1 MFLLYIHSNDK
12 FGVLTNLSWHIP
24 TFLPLLSLN
33 WTVGPE
39 LVDHRVLHH
48 LLVVEPV
55 LLQGVAVPHLEE
67 PGQNGPGQ
75 RRLRLHLQ
83 ARVGG
88 PAGRAR
94 DDRHDAGEAHGGGHV
109 CLNRSGNSITQ
120 YVYYIHYVLHVRR
133 KEITLHYE
141 PSFAMDASMAFE

>member
-1 MFLLYIHSNDK
+1 MTLEFRPIQVGT
-12 FGVLTNLSWHIP
+12 FQLSVP
-24 TFLPLLSLN
+24 N
-33 WTVGPE
+33 WTAGPE
-39 LVDHRVLHH
+39 FVDHRVLHH

-94 DDRHDAGEAHGGGHV
+94 DDRHDAGEAYGGGHV
-109 CLNRSGNSITQ
+109 CLNHSGNSVTQ
-120 YVYYIHYVLHVRR
+120 HVYIRS
-133 KEITLHYE
+133 
-141 PSFAMDASMAFE
+141 PC